1 MKKVKLKDLSVFE
14 LRKLH
19 EKKFNEWIAT
29 GQLMDELKGKEI
41 DTYKESV
48 QRDWDL
54 NVLFNIS
61 KELHKKLINIDNELQ
76 LRIWEGKID

>member
-19 EKKFNEWIAT
+19 EKKFNKWIAT
-29 GQLMDELKGKEI
+29 EELMDELKGKEI

-48 QRDWDL
+48 QRVWDFY
-54 NVLFNIS
+54 VLLNIS
-61 KELHKKLINIDNELQ
+61 KELHKDLVLIDNELQ

>member
-19 EKKFNEWIAT
+19 EKKFDEWIAT
-29 GQLMDELKGKEI
+29 EQLMNELKVKEI

-61 KELHKKLINIDNELQ
+61 KELHKDLVLIDNELQ
-76 LRIWEGKID
+76 LRIWEGRID

>member
-1 MKKVKLKDLSVFE
+1 MRKVKLKDLSVFE

-19 EKKFNEWIAT
+19 EKKFDEWIAT
-29 GQLMDELKGKEI
+29 GQLMDELKGKDI
-41 DTYKESV
+41 VTYKESV

-61 KELHKKLINIDNELQ
+61 KELHKDLVLIDNELQ

>member
-1 MKKVKLKDLSVFE
+1 MKKINLKDMSVFE

-19 EKKFNEWIAT
+19 EKKFNEWVAT
-29 GQLMDELKGKEI
+29 GELMDELKGKEI

-61 KELHKKLINIDNELQ
+61 KELHKDLINIDNELQ
-76 LRIWEGKID
+76 LRIWEGRID

>member
-1 MKKVKLKDLSVFE
+1 MKSDLLKEFSVFE

-29 GQLMDELKGKEI
+29 GELMDELKGKEI

-61 KELHKKLINIDNELQ
+61 KELHKDLVLIDNELQ

>member
-19 EKKFNEWIAT
+19 EKKFDEWIAT
-29 GQLMDELKGKEI
+29 GQLMDELKVKDI
-41 DTYKESV
+41 VTYKESV

-54 NVLFNIS
+54 KVLFNIS
-61 KELHKKLINIDNELQ
+61 KELHKDLVLIDNELQ

>member
-1 MKKVKLKDLSVFE
+1 MKKVNLRNMSIFE
-14 LRKLH
+14 LRELH

-29 GQLMDELKGKEI
+29 GELMDELKGKDI
-41 DTYKESV
+41 VTYKESV

-61 KELHKKLINIDNELQ
+61 KELHKDLVLIDNELQ